1 MEEKIIK
8 NKIFR
13 LFVSF
18 IDVLAIGIGVLALLT
33 IIITSYFWDY
43 HNYEVLIAIL
53 TSVVASSIFY
63 TFNILIP
70 RISKVI
76 NMVKYLEIE
85 LKEISMYSDIIL
97 ENLKLADGNI
107 KTFEDYFFKRN
118 EVDKELNDKL
128 DLIASKDPDFL
139 KHITKINY
147 HQKIIF
153 DKITMNFSNLLANTI
168 LFKINELNIYF
179 SELNLAVE
187 NDKIL
192 NNSLINSKSKND
204 RILIFKSIIILMV
217 IIKYYYEIK

>member
-1 MEEKIIK
+1 MKEEIIK

-13 LFVSF
+13 LYISF

-33 IIITSYFWDY
+33 IIIISCFCNY

-70 RISKVI
+70 RISNVI
-76 NMVKYLEIE
+76 NMIKYLENE
-85 LKEISMYSDIIL
+85 LKQISMYSDIII

-107 KTFEDYFFKRN
+107 KTFEDYFFKRD
-118 EVDKELNDKL
+118 EVDKELNEKL
-128 DLIASKDPDFL
+128 DFIAYKDPDLF
-139 KHITKINY
+139 KHMTKINY
-147 HQKIIF
+147 HQKVIL
-153 DKITMNFSNLLANTI
+153 DKISMNFSNLLAKTI

-179 SELNLAVE
+179 SELNLAEE

-192 NNSLINSKSKND
+192 NNSSLNSKSNND
-204 RILIFKSIIILMV
+204 RKHF
-217 IIKYYYEIK
+217 